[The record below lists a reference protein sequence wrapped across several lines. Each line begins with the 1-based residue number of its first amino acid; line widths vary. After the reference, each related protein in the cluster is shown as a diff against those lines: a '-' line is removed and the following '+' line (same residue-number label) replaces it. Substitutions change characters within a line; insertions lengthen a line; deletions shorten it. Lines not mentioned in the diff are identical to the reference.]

1 MILLSRS
8 TKAISMNHTSY
19 LKKLPNEDVDSG
31 GQARTLKKAMIFM
44 IDAYSQSGIIQKEEI
59 MDMLEEIMHY
69 YEERFMKLGSYGR

>member
-1 MILLSRS
+1 
-8 TKAISMNHTSY
+8 
-19 LKKLPNEDVDSG
+19 
-31 GQARTLKKAMIFM
+31 M